1 MLCNSSTDQDA
12 SEESLLV
19 RQFEGER
26 QSWDIRFFQCFID
39 WELGLVAAFLHLL
52 DSHIPLDED
61 GDRRLKKN
69 EEFDICSFYNALRGS
84 NSVTFP

>member
-1 MLCNSSTDQDA
+1 M
-12 SEESLLV
+12 
-19 RQFEGER
+19 
-26 QSWDIRFFQCFID
+26 
-39 WELGLVAAFLHLL
+39 AAFLRLL

-61 GDRRLKKN
+61 GDWRLKKN